1 RRAALLG
8 KAATASVTG
17 PGKLRFAA
25 RSEHLASFPED
36 VLAAFEKLP
45 KPAALRRRYRDS
57 VVPQRQRRGSL
68 GSAVRLVVDE
78 QPGRGGDV
86 EGGENA
92 LDGLRLLVMAG
103 IAGVDDVEQEVGVLQ
118 LFQRGAERRHQILRE
133 IADEPDRVGDD
144 HLAVAG

>member
-1 RRAALLG
+1 RRRARTASESHVPLRRRAAPLRRARAGIRRRAALLG

-45 KPAALRRRYRDS
+45 KPAALRRRHRDS

-103 IAGVDDVEQEVGVLQ
+103 IAGVDDVEQEV
-118 LFQRGAERRHQILRE
+118 
-133 IADEPDRVGDD
+133 
-144 HLAVAG
+144 